1 LRNVPAW
8 VWASVLL
15 CALASLWSVSLRHR
29 AETSNRAVGLMMEMS
44 DVEAIALA
52 SGVSRST
59 ALADLREHGLVGV
72 AITEDTLGDL
82 VAKGYLDWVVADG
95 GNALVATSRPT
106 TNGEIEPDD
115 EFPWIAADETALLRA
130 ARALKRRGLLRT
142 GSIVDGRPLRT
153 VSLVDGATT
162 DLRTIG
168 VGIDPDAARDAED
181 NGLVIVA
188 RLFNEFGADPATI
201 TAALDDAS
209 RRGATAYLI
218 GGDQAL
224 GNRDMLDITETTL
237 RAKGMNYLSPE
248 FVSLGGDGFL
258 RSKMRDMTLRL
269 HSISQVESE
278 TMSQSDVVERFAKAY
293 RERGVRWLLLRPTSR
308 ASKDLLKRT
317 GQTLTAISNAVRRA
331 GGEIKPPRP
340 FSDPG
345 VPSWL
350 AGVVA
355 LLALPA
361 VAWTLLESF
370 GRNTVG
376 WVFTVI
382 AGLAALGAF
391 VGKHDYAALLIA
403 TAFPVLGYLGVRA
416 SRPAPFFGFLLFSA
430 LSLVGGLCVAGMLVG
445 IEYML
450 RIDQFSGVKLALFA
464 PILVVGWIMLR
475 EQGPVAET
483 LKRPVTWAA
492 AVLAIGAMV
501 AVAMLALR
509 SGNEAPTAVSSLEL
523 QIRAALDNFLFVRP
537 RSKEVAFGHP
547 ALVLGL
553 CLLAYRPNLR
563 GWASLLLLAG
573 MVGQTSIVN
582 TLCHAHT
589 PVLLSLARI
598 GVGLALGGIIGLFFW
613 LVVRRWMPAQETADS
628 HG

>member
-1 LRNVPAW
+1 
-8 VWASVLL
+8 
-15 CALASLWSVSLRHR
+15 
-29 AETSNRAVGLMMEMS
+29 
-44 DVEAIALA
+44 
-52 SGVSRST
+52 
-59 ALADLREHGLVGV
+59 
-72 AITEDTLGDL
+72 
-82 VAKGYLDWVVADG
+82 
-95 GNALVATSRPT
+95 
-106 TNGEIEPDD
+106 
-115 EFPWIAADETALLRA
+115 
-130 ARALKRRGLLRT
+130 
-142 GSIVDGRPLRT
+142 
-153 VSLVDGATT
+153 
-162 DLRTIG
+162 
-168 VGIDPDAARDAED
+168 
-181 NGLVIVA
+181 
-188 RLFNEFGADPATI
+188 
-201 TAALDDAS
+201 
-209 RRGATAYLI
+209 
-218 GGDQAL
+218 
-224 GNRDMLDITETTL
+224 
-237 RAKGMNYLSPE
+237 
-248 FVSLGGDGFL
+248 
-258 RSKMRDMTLRL
+258 
-269 HSISQVESE
+269 
-278 TMSQSDVVERFAKAY
+278 
-293 RERGVRWLLLRPTSR
+293 
-308 ASKDLLKRT
+308 
-317 GQTLTAISNAVRRA
+317 
-331 GGEIKPPRP
+331 
-340 FSDPG
+340 
-345 VPSWL
+345 
-350 AGVVA
+350 
-355 LLALPA
+355 
-361 VAWTLLESF
+361 
-370 GRNTVG
+370 
-376 WVFTVI
+376 
-382 AGLAALGAF
+382 
-391 VGKHDYAALLIA
+391 
-403 TAFPVLGYLGVRA
+403 VLGYLAVRA
-416 SRPAPFFGFLLFSA
+416 SRPAPFFGFLLFSS

-492 AVLAIGAMV
+492 AVLAIAAMV